1 MQGRRVAGTQA
12 QRRSG
17 CLGGAVIVAQRG
29 QGGGEVGVG
38 GGIVGAQAN
47 GGAQRGRGVRRAPQ
61 TKQDDAEAAV
71 KRRGA
76 RGDHDRLADQIR
88 GCLGIAALVR
98 QKAQF
103 MQRVG
108 VMGRLPKD
116 GAAAGNGRRFRAGDW
131 ASMAAAMSAP
141 VSVMGSAWGA
151 LGTFEAALPIKTTI
165 AADEPPG
172 PAAMLAASHR
182 NKAMIRRAT
191 TWPTP
196 RLSGR
201 SAIYIEKLHQGFGRS
216 HPPGTARN

>member
-1 MQGRRVAGTQA
+1 MAGFLQADAAHVQGRRVAGTQA

-116 GAAAGNGRRFRAGDW
+116 GAAAGNGRRLRAG
-131 ASMAAAMSAP
+131 S
-141 VSVMGSAWGA
+141 
-151 LGTFEAALPIKTTI
+151 LGFNGGG
-165 AADEPPG
+165 DV
-172 PAAMLAASHR
+172 
-182 NKAMIRRAT
+182 RA
-191 TWPTP
+191 
-196 RLSGR
+196 
-201 SAIYIEKLHQGFGRS
+201 GFG
-216 HPPGTARN
+216 HGVCLGGVGDI